1 MHGVAVQ
8 RLGGFFMRLRRA
20 WVVMLAIPAMFAGL
34 TAPSGAAVGAGFVL
48 DLQFNELPGATVAVD
63 DSGMEHHGA
72 IGSHVEMSSVR
83 CAEELSPGVFN
94 PATFVPCAD
103 WDRHQP
109 NTPPAYGFDHL
120 IAVPDAADDSL
131 DPGTGNFSVEIRLK
145 TKEKFGNVI
154 QKGQS
159 RTVGGQVKFQAPVG
173 RISCMFKSPTGRA
186 ATSSG
191 ALLINDNKWHV
202 VRCDR
207 TPSSVTMYIDGSYVS
222 RTNNFTGNINNTKPW
237 TIGGK
242 SECDQVR
249 VTCDY
254 FPGELDYVRMTK
266 G

>member
-1 MHGVAVQ
+1 MLRRFWVVALAVPVTVAV
-8 RLGGFFMRLRRA
+8 
-20 WVVMLAIPAMFAGL
+20 L
-34 TAPSGAAVGAGFVL
+34 TTPSGAAVGSGYVL
-48 DLQFNELPGATVAVD
+48 DLQFNDLPGSTTAVD
-63 DSGMEHHGA
+63 SSGMGHDG
-72 IGSHVEMSSVR
+72 IVGSHVQFSSGN
-83 CAEELSPGVFN
+83 CAEPLNPLS
-94 PATFVPCAD
+94 FVPCAD
-103 WDRHQP
+103 FDRHPP

-120 IAVPDAADDSL
+120 IAVPDAADGSL
-131 DPGTGNFSVEIRLK
+131 DPGASDFSVEIRIK

-173 RISCMFKSPTGRA
+173 RISCMFKAGDGSRA
-186 ATSSG
+186 STSSKTT
-191 ALLINDNKWHV
+191 LINDDRWHT

-207 TPSSVTMYIDGSYVS
+207 TQASVTMYVDGVFVS
-222 RTNNFTGNINNTKPW
+222 RTRNFTGIIDNKKPW

-266 G
+266 GYLPPL